1 MLRGRARELGVLKDL
16 LDAVRRGQSQTLV
29 ILGEPGIGKSALLN
43 HLVDAAQDF
52 TVVRAGGSESERGLP
67 FAALQQL
74 IAPLLEYLP
83 QLPEPQREALSVAV
97 GLTTGRSPECFLVSL
112 GVLGL
117 FSEASAEHPLLCV
130 LDNGQWLDHASAQ
143 ALGFVARRLFAEP
156 VAMVFAAAE
165 PTADLADLAELHVTG
180 LRDDDARAVLDSA
193 LSGPL
198 DPHVADRIIA
208 ETRGNPLALLELPKT
223 MTPAELA
230 GGFGVPGSVG
240 VATRIEESFCRRFDA
255 LPQQTRELA
264 VVAAAESTGDASLV
278 WRAAELLGIAH
289 DAVIPAATAGLLD
302 ITTRVNFRHPLAR
315 SAAYRG
321 ASPAGRQTAH
331 QALAQVIDAEL
342 DPARRAWHRAF
353 GSAGP
358 DEEIAAE
365 LEKSAAL
372 AQARGGLAAAAAFL
386 EKSVELTL
394 DVAQRGRRAVA
405 AADAKQ
411 EAGDPEAAS
420 VLLGIAQ
427 AAPLD
432 DLDRARVDLVRA
444 RGAFA
449 TNRRR
454 DAPALLLQAARRLGP
469 LDAKLARQT
478 ILDAFI
484 AALFAGRLA
493 GEVGLVQVAEA
504 ARQAPHRASEPTV
517 LDFLVDGLGML
528 ITEGHLAAAASLKRI
543 LETFRSVACD
553 SLSTQVR
560 WLWLASRVAME
571 MWDDATL
578 YELSGLQIELARRV
592 GALNVLPI
600 ALRSCFVVEL
610 AAGRL
615 EAATTLA
622 DEMESLTQIIS
633 GEPQGYGEVVLAAWR
648 GHNDDVRT
656 RVDASRADLEKRGEG
671 VGLTVIDWALAV
683 MHNGIGRYADA
694 ADAADRACTHPEE
707 VGLSMW
713 SVPELI
719 EATVRNGESDRA
731 AAALDRLTTAASISG
746 TDWALGLAARSRAL
760 LSEDSAADPLYL
772 EAISRLGRTR
782 AKVDLARAHLVYG
795 EWLRR
800 QKRRLDAREH
810 LRIAHE
816 MFATNGLDG
825 FAERCARELRA
836 TGGTPTPTA
845 EHPSPELTPQE
856 GQIARMAR
864 DGLSNADIGGRLFIS
879 PRTVEYHLRK
889 VYGKLGISS
898 RGALSRVPLT

>member
-16 LDAVRRGQSQTLV
+16 LDAVRRGQSQALV

-43 HLVDAAQDF
+43 SLVDAGQDF
-52 TVVRAGGSESERGLP
+52 TVLQAGGSESERGLP

-74 IAPLLEYLP
+74 TAPLLEYLP
-83 QLPEPQREALSVAV
+83 RLPEPQREALSVAL

-117 FSEASAEHPLLCV
+117 FSEASDERPLLCV
-130 LDNGQWLDHASAQ
+130 LDNGQRLDGASAQ
-143 ALGFVARRLFAEP
+143 ALGFVARRLFAER
-156 VAMVFAAAE
+156 VAMVFATSEPAAE
-165 PTADLADLAELHVTG
+165 LIDLPELHVTG
-180 LRDDDARAVLDSA
+180 LRDEDARAVLESA

-208 ETRGNPLALLELPKT
+208 ETRGNPLALLELPKSI
-223 MTPAELA
+223 TPAELA
-230 GGFGVPGSVG
+230 GGFGVPGSLG

-255 LPQQTRELA
+255 LPAQTRELA

-278 WRAAELLGIAH
+278 WRAAELLGIKH

-302 ITTRVNFRHPLAR
+302 ISTRVNFRHPLAR

-321 ASPAGRQTAH
+321 ASPADRQRAH
-331 QALAQVIDAEL
+331 RALAQVIDPEF
-342 DPARRAWHRAF
+342 DPARRGWHRAF
-353 GSAGP
+353 GSPGP
-358 DEEIAAE
+358 DDQIAAE
-365 LEKSAAL
+365 LENSASL

-394 DVAQRGRRAVA
+394 DVTQRGRRAVA

-411 EAGDPEAAS
+411 EAGDPEAAA

-478 ILDAFI
+478 ILEAFI

-493 GEVGLVQVAEA
+493 GDVGLVQVAEA
-504 ARQAPHRASEPTV
+504 ARQLPHRASEPTV
-517 LDFLVDGLGML
+517 LDFLVDGLALL
-528 ITEGHLAAAASLKRI
+528 ITAGHRAAAADLKRI
-543 LETFRSVACD
+543 LESFRSVACD
-553 SLSTQVR
+553 SLSMQVR

-578 YELSGLQIELARRV
+578 YELSGLQIELARQG
-592 GALNVLPI
+592 GALSVLPV

-610 AAGRL
+610 TAGRV
-615 EAATTLA
+615 EAATMLA

-633 GEPQGYGEVVLAAWR
+633 GEPQGYGAVVLAAWR
-648 GHNDDVRT
+648 GHSDDVGT
-656 RVDASRADLEKRGEG
+656 RVDASRAALEQRGEG
-671 VGLTVIDWALAV
+671 VGLTVIDWASAV
-683 MHNGIGRYADA
+683 MYNGIGRYADA
-694 ADAADRACTHPEE
+694 ADAAGRPCSHPEE

-713 SVPELI
+713 AVPELI
-719 EATVRNGESDRA
+719 EAAVRNGEAERA
-731 AAALDRLTTAASISG
+731 AAALDRLTTAATVSG
-746 TDWALGLAARSRAL
+746 TDWALGLSARSRAL
-760 LSEDSAADPLYL
+760 LSEDSEADRLYR
-772 EAISRLGRTR
+772 EAIDRLSRTR
-782 AKVDLARAHLVYG
+782 ARVDLARAHLVYG

-810 LRIAHE
+810 LRVAHE
-816 MFATNGLDG
+816 MFSANRLDG
-825 FAERCARELRA
+825 LAERCARELRA
-836 TGGTPTPTA
+836 TGGTPAPTA
-845 EHPSPELTPQE
+845 EHPSPELTAQE
-856 GQIARMAR
+856 SQIARMAR

-898 RGALSRVPLT
+898 RAALSRMSLT